1 MTGVAPTDRADA
13 ATGPYHH
20 GDRIEQVV
28 ARYARITPEAVAVQ
42 QGERRLSYAELVSR
56 ADRIAG
62 ALAARGVGPGD
73 FVPVCLPRSV
83 ELVTVLL
90 GVLTTGAAYVAMDPG
105 WPPDRRATVFD
116 GTRCRLLVADN
127 PGAGRPG
134 VPLVKYADL
143 TAGPDRP
150 APLPALD
157 GAEPA
162 CVFYTSGSTGRPK
175 GAVSPHR
182 GTIRTLVGHPDIP
195 LSPTSVFLQ
204 AAPLPWDGFSLELW
218 APLLN
223 GGRCQLL
230 EAHLPALDVE
240 ALAAAVGRGVNS
252 LWLTSSLFNVL
263 ADEAPEL
270 FGRIRLLL
278 VGGERVSA
286 PHVRRVLD
294 RFPGLRLVNGYGPA
308 ESTIFTTTHVIRP
321 SDVADP
327 DDDVPIGRPVPRTG
341 IRLVDG
347 GGRPVPV
354 GSVGEILVSGDG
366 LATGYLDDPAE
377 TARAF
382 VELAG
387 VRHYR
392 TGDLGYLDEEGL
404 LRYRGRA
411 DRQFKVNGVRIEP
424 GEVESVLMAHPR
436 IAAGAVLRLELSL
449 GRPELAMVYS
459 SHDGVP
465 LTDAELRAFARRR
478 LLPAMTPTVWR
489 HVERLPLGP
498 TGKVDPVALRPLA
511 EQAAGARRGPATTD
525 PADAA
530 DPFLTDV
537 RRLLDVP
544 HLAAS
549 DDVFQA
555 GATSLDAVRL
565 VARAMDRFGRRITV
579 ADVHR
584 VRTVDGLREL
594 LRGGAPV
601 VAAVPVADEREGSA
615 APLSHAQTRFWMAEQ
630 TMSGAADNVVM
641 LAYLLDGPL
650 DAEVLDAALQ
660 DVVRRHP
667 ALRTVYEWTCRLPEQ
682 RVLDPAA
689 ARVTLERVTGPDGC
703 ADPVELAR
711 LVTADWW
718 RRPFDL
724 EREVSLR
731 ARLCRMAEDRHLLCL
746 NIHHVAFD
754 GWSEQRLLETFGAAY
769 RNRLVGRVPDGPSGP
784 SYADYSRWERRGLKQ
799 WAEDELPFWRRTL
812 RRPMPPVLPAPGST
826 GEAARREL
834 VARASAAEVAALTG
848 AARRH
853 GGPPVAAL
861 LAAVGRGLGRTFDV
875 PDVCLGTVTAG
886 RPHPDL
892 DDVVGYFVN
901 PLVVPVAGVRDE
913 PAGALLDRVV
923 DRTAAAMAHGRTPF
937 DELVRVLAPPR
948 DRHPWF
954 QVWVVVQHAPP
965 SGAFAPG
972 VALRTVRVPPPT
984 TALELMFEAFPQP
997 DGGWD
1002 LVMLRRSD
1010 GIDDGT
1016 AGGLL
1021 ATVRTAMVE
1030 LAGERNPG
1038 AAPIKIESVNSD

>member
-1 MTGVAPTDRADA
+1 MAAGAGAAAAGVAPTDRADA
-13 ATGPYHH
+13 ATGPYRH

-28 ARYARITPEAVAVQ
+28 ARYARIAPEAVAVQ
-42 QGERRLSYAELVSR
+42 QGERRLSYTELVSR

-62 ALAARGVGPGD
+62 ALAAQGVGPGD

-90 GVLTTGAAYVAMDPG
+90 GVLTTGAAYVAMDPD
-105 WPPDRRATVFD
+105 WPADRRATVFD

-134 VPLVKYADL
+134 VPVVGYADL
-143 TAGPDRP
+143 TAAPDRP
-150 APLPALD
+150 APPHALD

-195 LSPTSVFLQ
+195 LGPTSVFLQ

-240 ALAAAVGRGVNS
+240 ALAAAVERGVNS

-263 ADEAPEL
+263 ADEAPDL
-270 FGRIRLLL
+270 FGRTRLLL

-308 ESTIFTTTHVIRP
+308 ESTIFTTTHVIGP
-321 SDVADP
+321 DDVADP
-327 DDDVPIGRPVPRTG
+327 DADVPIGRPVPRTG
-341 IRLVDG
+341 IMLVDG
-347 GGRPVPV
+347 GGRPVPA

-366 LATGYLDDPAE
+366 LATGYLGDPAE

-392 TGDLGYLDEEGL
+392 TGDLGCLDEQGL

-411 DRQFKVNGVRIEP
+411 DRQFKINGVRIEP
-424 GEVESVLMAHPR
+424 GEVESVLVAHPR
-436 IAAGAVLRLELSL
+436 IAAGAVLRLELSP
-449 GRPELAMVYS
+449 GRPELAMVYR

-465 LTDAELRAFARRR
+465 LTDAELRAFAGRR

-489 HVERLPLGP
+489 HVDRLPLGP
-498 TGKVDPVALRPLA
+498 TGKVDPVALRALA

-544 HLAAS
+544 HLAAT

-565 VARAMDRFGRRITV
+565 AARTMDQFGRRITV

-584 VRTVDGLREL
+584 ARTVDGLREL
-594 LRGGAPV
+594 LGGAPIL
-601 VAAVPVADEREGSA
+601 AAVPVADEREGA
-615 APLSHAQTRFWMAEQ
+615 GAPLSHAQTRFWMAEQ
-630 TMSGAADNVVM
+630 TMPGAADNVVM

-650 DAEVLDAALQ
+650 DAKVLDAAFQ

-667 ALRTVYEWTCRLPEQ
+667 TLRTVYEWTSRLPEQ
-682 RVLDPAA
+682 RALDPVA

-724 EREVSLR
+724 ERDVSLR
-731 ARLCRMAEDRHLLCL
+731 ARLCRMAEHRHLLCL

-754 GWSEQRLLETFGAAY
+754 GWSEHRLLETFGAAY
-769 RNRLVGRVPDGPSGP
+769 RNRVVGRVPAGPSGP

-799 WAEDELPFWRRTL
+799 WTEDELPFWRRTL
-812 RRPMPPVLPAPGST
+812 RRPTPPVLPAPGAT
-826 GEAARREL
+826 GETVRREL
-834 VARASAAEVAALTG
+834 VAWASAAEVAALTA

-861 LAAVGRGLGRTFDV
+861 LAAVGRGLGQTFDV
-875 PDVCLGTVTAG
+875 PDLCLGTVTAG

-913 PAGALLDRVV
+913 PAGALLDQVV

-972 VALRTVRVPPPT
+972 IALRAVRVPPPT

-997 DGGWD
+997 DGGWE

-1010 GIDDGT
+1010 GIDDET

-1021 ATVRTAMVE
+1021 ATVRAAMVE
-1030 LAGERNPG
+1030 LAGDRDPG
-1038 AAPIKIESVNSD
+1038 EW

>member
-1 MTGVAPTDRADA
+1 MTAGPGAKVVA
-13 ATGPYHH
+13 ATEPYRH

-28 ARYARITPEAVAVQ
+28 ARHARFTPEAVAVQ
-42 QGERRLSYAELVSR
+42 QGERLLSYAELVSR
-56 ADRIAG
+56 ADRVAG

-105 WPPDRRATVFD
+105 WPADRRAAVFD
-116 GTRCRLLVADN
+116 DTRCRLLVADD

-134 VPLVKYADL
+134 MSVAGYADL

-150 APLPALD
+150 APRPTLD

-162 CVFYTSGSTGRPK
+162 CVIYTSGSTGRPK

-182 GTIRTLVGHPDIP
+182 GTIRTLVDHPDIP
-195 LSPTSVFLQ
+195 LDPASVFLQ

-223 GGRCQLL
+223 GGRCQLMG
-230 EAHLPALDVE
+230 AHLPALDVE
-240 ALAAAVGRGVNS
+240 ALAAAVGLGVNS

-286 PHVRRVLD
+286 PHLRRILD
-294 RFPGLRLVNGYGPA
+294 RFPGLRMVNGYGPV

-321 SDVADP
+321 EDVADP
-327 DDDVPIGRPVPRTG
+327 DADVPIGRPVPRTG
-341 IRLVDG
+341 VRLVDG
-347 GGRPVPV
+347 GDRPVPA

-366 LATGYLDDPAE
+366 LAAGYLGDPAE

-387 VRHYR
+387 VRYYR
-392 TGDLGYLDEEGL
+392 TGDLGCLDERGL

-411 DRQFKVNGVRIEP
+411 DRQFKINGVRIEP
-424 GEVESVLMAHPR
+424 GEVESVLAAHPR
-436 IAAGAVLRLELSL
+436 IAAGAVLRLELSP
-449 GRPELAMVYS
+449 GRPELAMVYR

-465 LTDAELRAFARRR
+465 LTDAELREFAGRR
-478 LLPAMTPTVWR
+478 LLPAMVPTVWR
-489 HVERLPLGP
+489 HVDRLPLSP
-498 TGKVDPVALRPLA
+498 NGKVDPVALRTLA
-511 EQAAGARRGPATTD
+511 EQAAGARRGPATAE
-525 PADAA
+525 PADAG
-530 DPFLTDV
+530 DPFLAEA

-544 HLAAS
+544 HLAAA
-549 DDVFQA
+549 DDVFDA

-565 VARAMDRFGRRITV
+565 AARAMHRFGRRITV

-584 VRTVDGLREL
+584 ARTVDGLRAL
-594 LRGGAPV
+594 LRGGAPTLG
-601 VAAVPVADEREGSA
+601 AIPVAGEREGER

-630 TMSGAADNVVM
+630 TMPGAADNVVV

-650 DAEVLDAALQ
+650 DVEVLDAALQ

-667 ALRTVYEWTCRLPEQ
+667 TLRTVYRWTGRSPEQ
-682 RVLDPAA
+682 RALDPAV
-689 ARVTLERVTGPDGC
+689 ARVTVERVTGPDGC
-703 ADPVELAR
+703 TDPVELAR
-711 LVTADWW
+711 LVAADCW
-718 RRPFDL
+718 RHPFDL

-731 ARLCRMAEDRHLLCL
+731 ARLCRIAEDRHLLCL
-746 NIHHVAFD
+746 TIHHIAFD
-754 GWSEQRLLETFGAAY
+754 GWSEQRLVETLGAAY
-769 RNRLVGRVPDGPSGP
+769 RDRVQGRVPDGPSGP
-784 SYADYSRWERRGLKQ
+784 SYADYSRWERRGQKQ
-799 WAEDELPFWRRTL
+799 WAEHELPFWRRAL
-812 RRPMPPVLPAPGST
+812 RQPMPQVLPAPGST
-826 GEAARREL
+826 GETPRREL
-834 VARASAAEVAALTG
+834 VARVSAAEVTALTG

-901 PLVVPVAGVRDE
+901 PLVVPVTGVRDE
-913 PAGALLDRVV
+913 PAGVLLDRVV

-948 DRHPWF
+948 GRHPWF
-954 QVWVVVQHAPP
+954 QVWVVVQHPPP

-972 VALRTVRVPPPT
+972 IALRAVRVPPPT

-997 DGGWD
+997 DGGWE
-1002 LVMLRRSD
+1002 LVMLYRSD
-1010 GIDDGT
+1010 GIDDDT
-1016 AGGLL
+1016 AAGLL

-1030 LAGERNPG
+1030 LAGEPDPG
-1038 AAPIKIESVNSD
+1038 TGTIRKG